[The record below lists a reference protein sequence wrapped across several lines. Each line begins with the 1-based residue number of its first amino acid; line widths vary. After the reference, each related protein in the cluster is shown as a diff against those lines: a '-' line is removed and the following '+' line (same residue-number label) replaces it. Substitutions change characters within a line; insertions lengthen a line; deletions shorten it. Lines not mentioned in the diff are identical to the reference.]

1 MDNSKQTIFERTG
14 GTYTLGEDGIYYPDL
29 VLNEAE
35 PRYGKYGSIRRK
47 YLKQHRKSLYSDL
60 LLSGKLVEHLNAVD
74 DACNHRMEQAVTA
87 MAQAEGVTEALK
99 SENQMEWFRRMNS
112 IEQRAEEAV
121 CHELIYE

>member
-35 PRYGKYGSIRRK
+35 PRYGKYGSMRRQ
-47 YLKQHRKSLYSDL
+47 YLKKHRKTLYADL

-74 DACNHRMEQAVTA
+74 DACNLRLEQAVTA
-87 MAQAEGVTEALK
+87 LAKAEGVTETLK
-99 SENQMEWFRRMNS
+99 EENQMEWVRRMNN
-112 IEQRAEEAV
+112 IVQRAEEAV
-121 CHELIYE
+121 CYELIYE